1 MQQPWAEEFQMK
13 QVILI
18 FSYHSQKINKF
29 MEKPFRSHNPL
40 GVLFYKNHRF
50 PEFKEVT
57 ILEGPLNSN
66 FFSSLSLS
74 LLSPASPP

>member
-1 MQQPWAEEFQMK
+1 
-13 QVILI
+13 
-18 FSYHSQKINKF
+18 

-74 LLSPASPP
+74 PFPSLAPIMKICPFFDLRSSKNGNPG